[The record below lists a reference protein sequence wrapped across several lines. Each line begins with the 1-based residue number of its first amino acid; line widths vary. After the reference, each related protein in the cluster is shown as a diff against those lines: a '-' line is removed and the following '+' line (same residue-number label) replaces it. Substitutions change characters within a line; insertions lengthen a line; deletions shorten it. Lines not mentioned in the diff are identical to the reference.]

1 MDIIF
6 YHPSFKAASWING
19 LQQRLPQATVRQWQ
33 PGDNAAA
40 DYALVRT
47 PPVEMLQGRSDL
59 KGVFALGAGVDD
71 ILTQLKQHPEMLSES
86 VPLFRLEDTGMGLQM
101 QEYAVYTVL
110 GWFRRFDDYQQQKQ
124 QTLWQSLKNYRR
136 QDFTIGIL
144 GAGVLGSNVAQSL
157 KVWGFP
163 IRCWSRSP
171 KQIDGVTSY
180 YGADQLSDF
189 LSGTQVLINL
199 LPNTPQTVGI
209 INRQLL
215 SQLNSGAFVLNLARG
230 AHLVEE
236 DLLAALEA
244 GEIKAAALDVFVQE
258 PLPETSP
265 LWSHPRVAITPH
277 NAAVTLP
284 EEAMDYIAKSIQ
296 QREAGEMP
304 EGRVDI
310 VRGY

>member
-6 YHPSFKAASWING
+6 YHPSFKAATWING
-19 LQQRLPQATVRQWQ
+19 LQQRLPQARVREWQ

-59 KGVFALGAGVDD
+59 KGIFALGAGVDD
-71 ILTQLKQHPEMLSES
+71 ILSQLKQHPEMLPAS

-110 GWFRRFDDYQQQKQ
+110 GWFRRFDDYQLQKQ
-124 QTLWQSLKNYRR
+124 QALWQPLKNYRR
-136 QDFTIGIL
+136 NAFTIGIL
-144 GAGVLGSNVAQSL
+144 GAGVLGRNVAQSL
-157 KVWGFP
+157 KAWGFP
-163 IRCWSRSP
+163 IRCWSRTAW
-171 KQIDGVTSY
+171 QIDGVTTY
-180 YGADQLSDF
+180 HGADQLNDF
-189 LSGTQVLINL
+189 LDGTQVLINL
-199 LPNTPQTVGI
+199 LPNTPQTAGI

-215 SQLNSGAFVLNLARG
+215 SQLNPAAFVLNLARG
-230 AHLVEE
+230 AHLVED

-258 PLPETSP
+258 PLPQSSA

-284 EEAMDYIAKSIQ
+284 EEAMDFIAKSIQ

-310 VRGY
+310 ARGY

>member
-1 MDIIF
+1 VDIIF
-6 YHPSFKAASWING
+6 YHPSFKAATWING
-19 LQQRLPQATVRQWQ
+19 LQQRLPQARVREWQ

-59 KGVFALGAGVDD
+59 KGIFALGAGVDD
-71 ILTQLKQHPEMLSES
+71 ILSQLKQHPEMLPAS

-110 GWFRRFDDYQQQKQ
+110 GWFRRFDDYQLQKQ
-124 QTLWQSLKNYRR
+124 QALWQPLKNYRR
-136 QDFTIGIL
+136 NAFTIGIL
-144 GAGVLGSNVAQSL
+144 GAGVLGRNVAQSL
-157 KVWGFP
+157 KAWGFP
-163 IRCWSRSP
+163 IRCWSRTAR
-171 KQIDGVTSY
+171 QIDGVTTY
-180 YGADQLSDF
+180 HGADQLNDF
-189 LSGTQVLINL
+189 LDGTQVLINL
-199 LPNTPQTVGI
+199 LPNTPQTAGI

-215 SQLNSGAFVLNLARG
+215 SQLNPAAFVLNLARG
-230 AHLVEE
+230 AHLVED

-258 PLPETSP
+258 PLPQSSA

-284 EEAMDYIAKSIQ
+284 EEAMDFIAKSIQ
-296 QREAGEMP
+296 
-304 EGRVDI
+304 
-310 VRGY
+310 

>member
-6 YHPSFKAASWING
+6 YHPFFNATTWING
-19 LQQRLPQATVRQWQ
+19 LQQRLPQATIRKWL
-33 PGDNAAA
+33 PGDEAPA

-47 PPVEMLQGRSDL
+47 PPVAMLQGRNQL

-71 ILTQLKQHPEMLSES
+71 ILSQLKQHPEMLPEH

-110 GWFRRFDDYQQQKQ
+110 GWFRRFDDYQLQKQ
-124 QTLWQSLKNYRR
+124 QALWQPLENYSRKN
-136 QDFTIGIL
+136 FTIGIL

-157 KVWGFP
+157 KAWGFP

-180 YGADQLSDF
+180 HGDDQLNDF
-189 LSGTQVLINL
+189 LNGTQVLINL

-215 SQLNSGAFVLNLARG
+215 SQLNDGAFVLNLARG
-230 AHLVEE
+230 AHLIED

-244 GEIKAAALDVFVQE
+244 GAIKAAALDVFAQE
-258 PLPETSP
+258 PLAEQSP

-284 EEAMDYIAKSIQ
+284 DEAMDYIAKSIL

-304 EGRVDI
+304 EGKVDLA
-310 VRGY
+310 RGY

>member
-6 YHPSFKAASWING
+6 YHPSFKAATWING
-19 LQQRLPQATVRQWQ
+19 LQQRLPQARVREWQ

-59 KGVFALGAGVDD
+59 KGIFALGAGVDD
-71 ILTQLKQHPEMLSES
+71 ILSQLKQHPEMLPAS

-110 GWFRRFDDYQQQKQ
+110 GWFRRFDDYQLQKQ
-124 QTLWQSLKNYRR
+124 QALWQPLKNYRR
-136 QDFTIGIL
+136 NAFTIGIL
-144 GAGVLGSNVAQSL
+144 GAGVLGRNVAQSL
-157 KVWGFP
+157 KAWGFP
-163 IRCWSRSP
+163 IRCWSRTAR
-171 KQIDGVTSY
+171 QIDGVTTY
-180 YGADQLSDF
+180 HGADQLNDF
-189 LSGTQVLINL
+189 LDGTQVLINL
-199 LPNTPQTVGI
+199 LPNTPQTAGI

-215 SQLNSGAFVLNLARG
+215 SQLNPAAFVLNLARG
-230 AHLVEE
+230 AHLVED

-258 PLPETSP
+258 PLPQSSA

-284 EEAMDYIAKSIQ
+284 EEAMDFIAKSIQ
-296 QREAGEMP
+296 
-304 EGRVDI
+304 
-310 VRGY
+310 

>member
-6 YHPSFKAASWING
+6 YHPSFKAATWING
-19 LQQRLPQATVRQWQ
+19 LQQRLPQARVREWQ

-59 KGVFALGAGVDD
+59 KGIFALGAGVDD
-71 ILTQLKQHPEMLSES
+71 ILSQLKQHPEMLPAS

-110 GWFRRFDDYQQQKQ
+110 GWFRRFDDYQLQKQ
-124 QTLWQSLKNYRR
+124 QALWQPLKNYRR
-136 QDFTIGIL
+136 NAFTIGIL
-144 GAGVLGSNVAQSL
+144 GAGVLGRNVAQSL
-157 KVWGFP
+157 KAWGFP
-163 IRCWSRSP
+163 IRCWSRTAR
-171 KQIDGVTSY
+171 KIDGVTTY
-180 YGADQLSDF
+180 HGADQLNDF
-189 LSGTQVLINL
+189 LDGTQVLINL
-199 LPNTPQTVGI
+199 LPNTPQTAGI

-215 SQLNSGAFVLNLARG
+215 SQLNPAAFVLNLARG
-230 AHLVEE
+230 AHLVED

-258 PLPETSP
+258 PLPQSSA

-284 EEAMDYIAKSIQ
+284 EEAMDSIAKSIQ

-310 VRGY
+310 ARGY